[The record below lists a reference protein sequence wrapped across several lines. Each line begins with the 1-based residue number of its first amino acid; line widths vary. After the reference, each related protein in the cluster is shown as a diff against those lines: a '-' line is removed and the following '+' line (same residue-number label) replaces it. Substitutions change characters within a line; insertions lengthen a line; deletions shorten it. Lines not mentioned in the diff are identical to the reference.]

1 MFLKSIEIQ
10 GFKSFAQKVH
20 LDFIP
25 PRDGKMSVTAIVGP
39 NGSGKSNI
47 SDAIRWVMGEQS
59 MKALRGKKS
68 EDVIFA
74 GSEAKGQL
82 GMASVTLTLD
92 NSDHRVDVEFDEIAI
107 TRRLYRSGDNEY
119 VVNGQQIRLIDLQIL
134 LARAQFGQGSYSVVG
149 QGMIDRLLLQ
159 TPEERKRFFDEAA
172 GIKEFQIKRHQ
183 SILKMQHTEE
193 NLRQAEML
201 MNEVEPRLRALS
213 RQVKKLEQRQDVEN
227 ELRSLGEIYYTTL
240 WQSNAK
246 QLESLRGEMEIVHRE
261 YVELEKKLNIVQTE
275 LAKLAGAESR
285 ESLFAELQKKSQE
298 VMARKNSLEKDRA
311 IIVGKLQAEYSKVGK
326 QNVGWLEGKITE
338 LKTKKEETVR
348 SLTLAEEKYNHLNS
362 DLLAIRSANEK
373 LLLEKTETRNKILRL
388 TQNFQQVKN
397 DQSYWQLAGL
407 KAVQAILEDR
417 QRFNGVFG
425 VVAQLGKVPEEYLL
439 ALDVA
444 AGSNLSSIVTSDE
457 HVAETAIQYL
467 RTNELGVATFLP
479 ISKVKP
485 RYASQDLEEMKKIPG
500 VRGLALDLVDF
511 DKKFSNIF
519 SYIFGNTL
527 VVENIE
533 VARSI
538 GIGRI
543 RMVTLEGDVMEV
555 SGSMRGGFRRGKR
568 NGLSFALA
576 EGGEWMR
583 GVQDDERVLAEAQT
597 RLERVEIESEK
608 AATNL
613 QKIISDIQ
621 MAEAEARIVREQK
634 KSLDTEIATLN
645 QELALCNMTPAE
657 YGNAMVGLS
666 SEKKMLDKMIVA
678 VEHEMVAA
686 ETALADFNRVEE
698 EKKRRVFAL
707 QDEMQAYQSSINK
720 VVDRR
725 NELQISIAKLDT
737 RQEDLANEVYAEM
750 HLDIKNILERNATTV
765 SATELVGI
773 QEKIQKCKYQMSLIG
788 GIDEEVVKEHEE
800 TKTKYDFLTG
810 QLSDLRRALGDLKTA
825 VQELD
830 EIMKKKRDKAFKLIR
845 KEFSRYFELLF
856 EGGKADL
863 VEIYAEE
870 EESVEMVNGELASD
884 GVISPSDIPVE
895 SDVVGRKKKEQ
906 ILIGIDAV
914 ACPPGKKIK
923 NIQALSGGERTLTSI
938 ALVCAILNINPSP
951 FVVLD
956 EVEAALDEANT
967 LRFNKIL
974 HELAMRSQFLLI
986 THNQVTMHTAD
997 ALYGVTMGNDGISRL
1012 LSVKLD

>member
-10 GFKSFAQKVH
+10 GFKSFAQKVRM
-20 LDFIP
+20 DFIP

-39 NGSGKSNI
+39 NGSGKSNV

-68 EDVIFA
+68 EDVIFS

-92 NSDHRVDVEFDEIAI
+92 NSDHRVDIEFDEISI

-119 VVNGQQIRLIDLQIL
+119 LLNGQGIRLIDLQIL

-149 QGMIDRLLLQ
+149 QGMIDRMLLQ

-183 SILKMQHTEE
+183 SVLKMQHTED

-227 ELRSLGEIYYTTL
+227 ELRSLGEVYYTTL
-240 WQSNAK
+240 WQSNAQ
-246 QLESLRGEMEIVHRE
+246 QLEKLRTEMETVHRD
-261 YVELEKKLNIVQTE
+261 YLDLDKKLNTVQTE

-285 ESLFAELQKKSQE
+285 ESLFAELQKKLQE
-298 VMARKNSLEKDRA
+298 VMSRKNSLEKDRA

-338 LKTKKEETVR
+338 LKSKKEEISR
-348 SLTLAEEKYNHLNS
+348 SLSGAEEKTAHLHTA
-362 DLLAIRSANEK
+362 LLNARAASEK
-373 LLLEKTETRNKILRL
+373 LLLEKTETRNKILNL
-388 TQNFQQVKN
+388 TQNFQQAKS

-417 QRFNGVFG
+417 QRFNGIFG
-425 VVAQLGKVPEEYLL
+425 VVAQLGKVSEEYLL

-444 AGSNLSSIVTSDE
+444 AGNNLSSVVTSDE
-457 HVAETAIQYL
+457 HVAEAAIQYL
-467 RTNELGVATFLP
+467 RSNELGVATFLP

-485 RYASQDLEEMKKIPG
+485 RYASQDLETMKQMPG
-500 VRGLALDLVDF
+500 VRGLALDLIEF

-527 VVENIE
+527 IVENIE
-533 VARSI
+533 AARNI

-543 RMVTLEGDVMEV
+543 RMVTLEGDVIEV

-576 EGGEWMR
+576 QGGEWMR
-583 GVQDDERVLAEAQT
+583 GMQDDEKLLSEAQA
-597 RLERVEIESEK
+597 RLDRIEIDSEK
-608 AATNL
+608 TTANV
-613 QKIISDIQ
+613 QKISADIQ
-621 MAEAEARIVREQK
+621 AAETEARIVREQK

-657 YGNAMVGLS
+657 YGNAMIGLS
-666 SEKKMLDKMIVA
+666 SEKKMLDKMITD
-678 VEHEMVAA
+678 VEKEVSKA
-686 ETALADFNRVEE
+686 ESALTEFNRDEE

-707 QDEMQAYQSSINK
+707 QDEMQTFQGLINK
-720 VVDRR
+720 TVDQR
-725 NELQISIAKLDT
+725 NNLQVSIAKLDT

-750 HLDIKNILERNATTV
+750 HADIKNILERNAATV
-765 SATELVGI
+765 SAAELVGI
-773 QEKIQKCKYQMSLIG
+773 QEKMQKCKYQLSLIG

-800 TKTKYDFLTG
+800 TKTKYDFLTQ
-810 QLSDLRRALGDLKTA
+810 QLTDLRQALADLKIA

-863 VEIYAEE
+863 VELYAEE
-870 EESVEMVNGELASD
+870 ESQEGVAQEAGEL
-884 GVISPSDIPVE
+884 GGENMPEIVPTE
-895 SDVVGRKKKEQ
+895 TEKKKSEK
-906 ILIGIDAV
+906 ILAGIDV
-914 ACPPGKKIK
+914 IACPPGKKIK

-974 HELAMRSQFLLI
+974 HELAMHSQFILI

-997 ALYGVTMGNDGISRL
+997 ALYGVTMGNDGVSRL